1 MECFI
6 QWIKNL
12 AVFYIIASLLMHII
26 PGEKNQKYIR
36 LFIGIITIVMLVKPV
51 GTLFRLDEIYDR
63 NFDLNY
69 NLQMEQSLKMELEM
83 VDMLQKQ
90 AIVSE
95 YTQVIEDNIRNYVEG
110 MPADFNKAD
119 IYIGIDKDKPD
130 FGCITGIDV
139 YINGPTVSG
148 DNDNPSEELVSLEIK
163 KYLANFYNLDKRN
176 INVYIS

>member
-1 MECFI
+1 MEYFV

-12 AVFYIIASLLMHII
+12 AIFYIIASLLMHII
-26 PGEKNQKYIR
+26 PGEKYRKYIR
-36 LFIGIITIVMLVKPV
+36 LFLGIITIVLLMKPV
-51 GTLFRLDEIYDR
+51 GTLFQLDEIYDK
-63 NFDLNY
+63 NFNTNY

-95 YTQVIEDNIRNYVEG
+95 YTKAIEENIRNYVTG
-110 MPADFNKAD
+110 LPADFKKAD
-119 IYIGIDKDKPD
+119 IYIGLDSEKTD
-130 FGCITGIDV
+130 FGCITRIDV
-139 YINGPTVSG
+139 YIDGPQVMS
-148 DNDNPSEELVSLEIK
+148 NRDNPSEELVSLEIK